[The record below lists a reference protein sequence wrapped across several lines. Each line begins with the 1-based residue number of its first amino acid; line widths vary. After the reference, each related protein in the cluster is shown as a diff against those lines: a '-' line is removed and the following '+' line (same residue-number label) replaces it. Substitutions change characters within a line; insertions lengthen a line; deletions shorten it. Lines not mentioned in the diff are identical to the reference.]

1 MTRNLLFI
9 ILTMCIPVSTYAQ
22 SEDTEP
28 ATEEFLDEDV
38 LDLDFRLDLRIAVL
52 DYGMEAPFSGFL
64 LTSDALTKMQLEYDK
79 ELLLAK
85 NEKNYLEQK
94 FNLQMQAVLASWQ
107 NEKVLYTTE
116 LNAKR
121 NYIEELEEKLV
132 GTSDW
137 TPAYILGSFA
147 VGAITTIAIT
157 YAITGA
163 TQ

>member
-9 ILTMCIPVSTYAQ
+9 ILTMCIPISTYAQ

-38 LDLDFRLDLRIAVL
+38 LDLDFRLDLRIEVL
-52 DYGMEAPFSGFL
+52 DFGMEAPFSGFL
-64 LTSDALTKMQLEYDK
+64 LTSDALTKIQLEHDK
-79 ELLLAK
+79 ELSLIK
-85 NEKNYLEQK
+85 NEKKYLEQG
-94 FNLQMQAVLASWQ
+94 FSLQIQAILASWQ
-107 NEKVLYTTE
+107 NEKLLYTTE

-137 TPAYILGSFA
+137 TPAYILGSFV
-147 VGAITTIAIT
+147 VGAVTTIAIT
-157 YAITGA
+157 YALTGA
-163 TQ
+163 AQ